1 MGRTRRAEQRW
12 FGAALVL
19 LGALAVGA
27 VVAGS
32 TLANHEN
39 DGAAHVPPDSYVPD
53 SIPCEGPTVDA
64 NCVARAA
71 RRSGRTIAWLPD
83 VGRTA
88 DRRLFVAPP
97 PDEDGSPVAAGEILY
112 ATTLEDVSINL
123 ESAPAAFGPG
133 DRRRAG
139 VVRSGEISA
148 DAWRSDD
155 GSSLRLEWTRAD
167 QDYRLQVFRVPT
179 DEAEDDVTRVV
190 EQALA
195 AVTYAEAPGG

>member
-1 MGRTRRAEQRW
+1 MGRTRRVERRW
-12 FGAALVL
+12 FAAALVL
-19 LGALAVGA
+19 LGALAIGA
-27 VVAGS
+27 AAAGS
-32 TLANHEN
+32 TLA
-39 DGAAHVPPDSYVPD
+39 DRKDDSGAEVPPDSYVPD
-53 SIPCEGPTVDA
+53 SIPCERTTVDA
-64 NCVARAA
+64 GCVARAA

-97 PDEDGSPVAAGEILY
+97 PDGDGSPVAAGGILY
-112 ATTLEDVSINL
+112 ATTVEDVSINL
-123 ESAPAAFGPG
+123 ESAPAASDPG

-148 DAWRSDD
+148 EAWRSDD

-179 DEAEDDVTRVV
+179 GETEVDVTRVV

-195 AVTYAEAPGG
+195 AVTYAEVPGG